1 MPDSKNG
8 APGRPSNPVEHILLS
23 ERFHLPRIYPIID
36 AAQFS
41 RGARPLED
49 LLHFAEE
56 LVKSGARLIQ
66 YRDKSHDV
74 RRVLNWAHELRRVTS
89 QNVQL
94 IINDRVDL
102 CIAAQADGVHLG
114 QDDLTPTAARRI
126 FDAVL
131 QNGAPGHPLW
141 IGVST
146 HNLTQLLEAD
156 KMPVDYIAIG
166 PVFATRAKANPDPVV
181 GLEGIRQ
188 ARAATSKPLVAIGGI
203 TRKNCREVT
212 KAGADSVAVI
222 TDLLESPGKA
232 FEEFLSVL
240 G

>member
-1 MPDSKNG
+1 LPDSKSA
-8 APGRPSNPVEHILLS
+8 APKKPRNLVEHILLS
-23 ERFHLPRIYPIID
+23 ERFQFPRIYPIID

-41 RGARPLED
+41 RGAHPLED

-56 LVKSGARLIQ
+56 LVKSGATLIQ
-66 YRDKSHDV
+66 YRDKSHDI
-74 RRVLNWAHELRRVTS
+74 RRALNWARELRHVTG
-89 QNVQL
+89 QNVRL
-94 IINDRVDL
+94 IINDRADL

-114 QDDLTPTAARRI
+114 QDDLSPTAARRI
-126 FDAVL
+126 FDAVSRHS
-131 QNGAPGHPLW
+131 GTKHPLW

-146 HNLTQLLEAD
+146 HNPEQLREAD
-156 KMPVDYIAIG
+156 RMLVDYLAIG
-166 PVFATRAKANPDPVV
+166 PVFSTSAKANPDPVV
-181 GLEGIRQ
+181 GLDGVRQ

-203 TRKNCREVT
+203 TRKNCREVI

-222 TDLLESPGKA
+222 TDLLESPEKA